1 MYTIRVM
8 RLALA
13 YANLRSL
20 GKRWSGE
27 VAAAPSKEGGDTS
40 LFS

>member
-1 MYTIRVM
+1 MYAIRVM
-8 RLALA
+8 YFALA

-27 VAAAPSKEGGDTS
+27 VDAAPSKEGG
-40 LFS
+40 